1 MEEHERLPA
10 ELASQVESLFVSQP
24 EADVSAAVETLFQV
38 ERAIS
43 TDELSGAISPQDAA
57 RARGIMHDP
66 DALFG
71 YVRAS
76 ECRADAAAML
86 VLASAHGE
94 DDGATH
100 APAGGAHVFE
110 GDGDESPLHALSEV
124 TGLAPEEAIV
134 LLEAAGGDLSAAVSL
149 HIENGEAD
157 AELRRRQVG
166 SGQGSGP
173 GLGPGGGRR
182 FAPPPPQA
190 RQADEER
197 QASAA
202 AEVAAAQASQAA
214 ERGEPPPPG
223 EAAGPS
229 PASARGASARGAA
242 PAARARRRLPARA
255 RASEEPA
262 PRHAEA
268 GEVESLRARAVLE
281 LAPLLWQLK
290 ASDAPVGSRDLA
302 AAAAGSFVLAGR
314 GDPRAN
320 IGFLREYLEFWLAR
334 RSPSARIALPSS
346 LARHHARHSAPRP
359 LALAQ
364 VPPAP
369 SLAPSLRSP
378 LEVTPAHFEPFAL
391 DGPLLSGAGHARPD
405 GPGRGAPAAAAA
417 RRRTALRSAPSR
429 VRRPAAAA
437 APRPARPERE
447 LVRPRG
453 AALCSHLEH
462 RAHAVRGAWGE
473 SPPSPRPCVR
483 RSPTPNLLLR
493 EAAPSAPDELL
504 LVVNCRGFGWRNF
517 DQAALVELFWL
528 LFKWPPPAS
537 PLAPCPS
544 PSPPSPPNPSPP
556 SRPPRPSPLP
566 RRTYPSSLVSVLLLH
581 APLAFH
587 AAWRILRALLPPPL
601 QPLFLFVGAGSGPR
615 GARTKRRRRALHGAA
630 DWQRIRC
637 QTTHRPLSLRP
648 GIETW
653 VAPELLP
660 SIEVATPLRTS
671 PLSSSLERYRG
682 VRAARLPRASPH
694 PHK

>member
-24 EADVSAAVETLFQV
+24 EASVSAAVETLFQV

-100 APAGGAHVFE
+100 VPAGGAHIFE

-157 AELRRRQVG
+157 AELRRRQ
-166 SGQGSGP
+166 
-173 GLGPGGGRR
+173 
-182 FAPPPPQA
+182 A
-190 RQADEER
+190 READEER

-202 AEVAAAQASQAA
+202 AKVAVAQALQAA
-214 ERGEPPPPG
+214 ERDEPPPPG

-255 RASEEPA
+255 RALEEPT
-262 PRHAEA
+262 HAEA
-268 GEVESLRARAVLE
+268 TEVERLRARAVLE

-290 ASDAPVGSRDLA
+290 ASGAPVGSRDLA
-302 AAAAGSFVLAGR
+302 AAAAGSLVFAGR

-320 IGFLREYLEFWLAR
+320 IGFLREYLEFWL
-334 RSPSARIALPSS
+334 
-346 LARHHARHSAPRP
+346 
-359 LALAQ
+359 

-378 LEVTPAHFEPFAL
+378 LEITPAHFEPFAL
-391 DGPLLSGAGHARPD
+391 DGPILSGAGHARPD
-405 GPGRGAPAAAAA
+405 GPGRGAPLLLLHLALLDPSASWYSREALRCAAIWSTERTVYEVERLGGSCSSSSTVAASA
-417 RRRTALRSAPSR
+417 GATSTRQPSSSSSGSSSRRTPPPSSPSSSSTRPSPSTLRGASCAPCCRRRCSPSSSSSA
-429 VRRPAAAA
+429 
-437 APRPARPERE
+437 
-447 LVRPRG
+447 
-453 AALCSHLEH
+453 
-462 RAHAVRGAWGE
+462 
-473 SPPSPRPCVR
+473 
-483 RSPTPNLLLR
+483 R
-493 EAAPSAPDELL
+493 EAAREGS
-504 LVVNCRGFGWRNF
+504 RRGWRR
-517 DQAALVELFWL
+517 
-528 LFKWPPPAS
+528 S
-537 PLAPCPS
+537 CCRR
-544 PSPPSPPNPSPP
+544 
-556 SRPPRPSPLP
+556 SRLRRRSAPRPSPP
-566 RRTYPSSLVSVLLLH
+566 RSNAT
-581 APLAFH
+581 
-587 AAWRILRALLPPPL
+587 
-601 QPLFLFVGAGSGPR
+601 AG
-615 GARTKRRRRALHGAA
+615 
-630 DWQRIRC
+630 
-637 QTTHRPLSLRP
+637 
-648 GIETW
+648 
-653 VAPELLP
+653 
-660 SIEVATPLRTS
+660 
-671 PLSSSLERYRG
+671 
-682 VRAARLPRASPH
+682 
-694 PHK
+694 